1 MIAVSVAELLRF
13 PFTQYALAASV
24 LMAVCASLIGVPLV
38 LKRYSFMG
46 FGLSNVA
53 FMGMSFALVIDMAN
67 SMLLV
72 MPLTVAATVLLV
84 GFRNRFKQV
93 SGDASL
99 AMLTVGSLAAGHFV
113 INTFSIRGGNIDRAV
128 SETLF
133 GGTRL
138 VTLNARPQEV
148 WLALIITVAV
158 VGFYLFFF
166 RRIFAVT
173 FDAEFMQATGQRPV
187 VYELLLSVIAG
198 VVIAVSM
205 SLLGSLLTA
214 SLIIFP
220 ALSAMRVSKSYKG
233 VVIYAVVIAAVCSP
247 LGIFAALLFE
257 LPPTTTII
265 VVNIALFFLL
275 SVIGAIRKLIA

>member
-1 MIAVSVAELLRF
+1 MNVAELLRF

-24 LMAVCASLIGVPLV
+24 LMAICASLIGVPLV

-53 FMGMSFALVIDMAN
+53 FMGMAFALVIDMTN
-67 SMLLV
+67 SMALV
-72 MPLTVAATVLLV
+72 MPLTVVVTILLL
-84 GFRNRFKQV
+84 GFGNRFKKV

-99 AMLTVGSLAAGHFV
+99 AMLTVGSLAIGHFV

-148 WLALIITVAV
+148 WLAAIITVAV
-158 VGFYLFFF
+158 AIFYLFFY

-173 FDAEFMQATGQRPV
+173 FDTEFMQATGQRPM
-187 VYELLLSVIAG
+187 VYELLLSVITG
-198 VVIAVSM
+198 VVIAMSM

-220 ALSAMRVSKSYKG
+220 ALSAMRMFKSYKG
-233 VVIYAVVIAAVCSP
+233 VIICAVIVAVICSP
-247 LGIFAALLFE
+247 LGIFTALLFE

-265 VVNIALFFLL
+265 MVNIVLFVLL
-275 SVIGAIRKLIA
+275 SVVGTVRKLIT

>member
-1 MIAVSVAELLRF
+1 MSVAELLRF
-13 PFTQYALAASV
+13 PFTQYALVASV
-24 LMAVCASLIGVPLV
+24 LMAVCTSLIGVPLV

-53 FMGMSFALVIDMAN
+53 FMGMAFALVIDMAN

-72 MPLTVAATVLLV
+72 MPLTVVATVLLL
-84 GFRNRFKQV
+84 GFRTRIKKV

-99 AMLTVGSLAAGHFV
+99 AMLTVGSLAIGHFV
-113 INTFSIRGGNIDRAV
+113 INTFSIRGGNIDRAI

-148 WLALIITVAV
+148 WLAAV
-158 VGFYLFFF
+158 VTVLVIAFHLFFH

-173 FDAEFMQATGQRPV
+173 FDAEFMQATGQRPY
-187 VYELLLSVIAG
+187 VYELLMSVTVGIVIAL
-198 VVIAVSM
+198 SM

-220 ALSAMRVSKSYKG
+220 ALSAMRLFKSYKG
-233 VVIYAVVIAAVCSP
+233 VVFCAVVVAAVCSP
-247 LGIFAALLFE
+247 LGIFTALLFE

-265 VVNIALFFLL
+265 MANIALFVLL
-275 SVIGAIRKLIA
+275 SAAGALRKLFV

>member
-1 MIAVSVAELLRF
+1 MSVAELLRF
-13 PFTQYALAASV
+13 PFTQYALIASV
-24 LMAVCASLIGVPLV
+24 LMAICASLIGVPLV

-53 FMGMSFALVIDMAN
+53 FMGMAFALVIDMEN
-67 SMLLV
+67 SMALV
-72 MPLTVAATVLLV
+72 MPLTVLATVLLI
-84 GFRNRFKQV
+84 GLGSRFKKV

-99 AMLTVGSLAAGHFV
+99 AMLTVGALAVGHFV

-148 WLALIITVAV
+148 WLALIITVV
-158 VGFYLFFF
+158 VVVFFF
-166 RRIFAVT
+166 FFHRRIFAVT

-187 VYELLLSVIAG
+187 VYELMLSVITG
-198 VVIAVSM
+198 IVIALSM

-220 ALSAMRVSKSYKG
+220 ALSAMRVSKTYKG
-233 VVIYAVVIAAVCSP
+233 VIVCAVIIAAACSP
-247 LGIFAALLFE
+247 IGIFTALLFE

-265 VVNIALFFLL
+265 MVNIAAFIILTA
-275 SVIGAIRKLIA
+275 VGALRKLLA

>member
-1 MIAVSVAELLRF
+1 MSVAELLRF
-13 PFTQYALAASV
+13 PFTQYALVASV
-24 LMAVCASLIGVPLV
+24 LMAICASLIGVPLV

-53 FMGMSFALVIDMAN
+53 FMGMAFALVIDMTN
-67 SMLLV
+67 SMALV
-72 MPLTVAATVLLV
+72 MPLTVVATILLI
-84 GFRNRFKQV
+84 GFGNRFKKV

-99 AMLTVGSLAAGHFV
+99 AMLTVGSLGIGHFV

-138 VTLNARPQEV
+138 VTLNARPHEV
-148 WLALIITVAV
+148 WFALIVTVIV
-158 VGFYLFFF
+158 VVFFLFFY

-173 FDAEFMQATGQRPV
+173 FDVEFMQATGQRPI
-187 VYELLLSVIAG
+187 VYELLLSVITG
-198 VVIAVSM
+198 VVIAMSM

-220 ALSAMRVSKSYKG
+220 ALSAMRISKSYKG
-233 VVIYAVVIAAVCSP
+233 VILGAVIIAVACSP
-247 LGIFAALLFE
+247 VGIFTALLFE

-265 VVNIALFFLL
+265 MVNIAAFVFLTAA
-275 SVIGAIRKLIA
+275 GAIKRLFV

>member
-1 MIAVSVAELLRF
+1 MSVAELLRF
-13 PFTQYALAASV
+13 PFTQYALVASV
-24 LMAVCASLIGVPLV
+24 LMAICASLIGVPLV

-53 FMGMSFALVIDMAN
+53 FMGMAFALVIDMEN
-67 SMLLV
+67 SMALV
-72 MPLTVAATVLLV
+72 MPLTVAATILLI
-84 GFRNRFKQV
+84 GLGSRLKKV

-99 AMLTVGSLAAGHFV
+99 AMLTVGSLAVGHFV

-148 WLALIITVAV
+148 WLALVITVV
-158 VGFYLFFF
+158 VVVFYFFF
-166 RRIFAVT
+166 YRRIFAVT
-173 FDAEFMQATGQRPV
+173 FDAEFMQATGQRPI
-187 VYELLLSVIAG
+187 VYELMLSVITG
-198 VVIAVSM
+198 IVIAMSM

-214 SLIIFP
+214 ALIIFP
-220 ALSAMRVSKSYKG
+220 ALSAMRMSKSYKG
-233 VVIYAVVIAAVCSP
+233 VICCAVIIAVVCSP
-247 LGIFAALLFE
+247 LGIFTALLFE

-265 VVNIALFFLL
+265 MVNIAVFIIL
-275 SVIGAIRKLIA
+275 SVIGVIRKLLA

>member
-1 MIAVSVAELLRF
+1 MSVAELLRF
-13 PFTQYALAASV
+13 PFTQYALIASV
-24 LMAVCASLIGVPLV
+24 LMAICASLIGVPLV

-53 FMGMSFALVIDMAN
+53 FMGMAFAIVIDMTN
-67 SMLLV
+67 SMVLV
-72 MPLTVAATVLLV
+72 MPLTVVATVLLI
-84 GFRNRFKQV
+84 GLGNRFKKV

-99 AMLTVGSLAAGHFV
+99 AMLTVGSLAIGHFV

-148 WLALIITVAV
+148 WLALVITLVVVA
-158 VGFYLFFF
+158 FFLFFY
-166 RRIFAVT
+166 RRIFATT
-173 FDAEFMQATGQRPV
+173 FDTEFMQATGQRPIA
-187 VYELLLSVIAG
+187 YELLLSIITG
-198 VVIAVSM
+198 VVIAMSM

-220 ALSAMRVSKSYKG
+220 VLSAMRLSKTFKA
-233 VVIYAVVIAAVCSP
+233 VMLWAVIIAAVCSP
-247 LGIFAALLFE
+247 IGIFTALLFE

-265 VVNIALFFLL
+265 MVNIAAFALL
-275 SVIGAIRKLIA
+275 TAVGTLKRLLV

>member
-1 MIAVSVAELLRF
+1 MNITDLLRF

-53 FMGMSFALVIDMAN
+53 FMGMAFALVMDMAD
-67 SMLLV
+67 SMFLV
-72 MPLTVAATVLLV
+72 MPLTVVAAVLLI
-84 GFRNRFKQV
+84 GFGNRYKKI
-93 SGDASL
+93 SGDAAL
-99 AMLTVGSLAAGHFV
+99 AVLTVGSLAVGHFV

-138 VTLNARPQEV
+138 VTLNARPHEV
-148 WLALIITVAV
+148 WLALGITVMV
-158 VGFYLFFF
+158 VLCFLFFH
-166 RRIFAVT
+166 RRIFAVI
-173 FDAEFMQATGQRPV
+173 FDGEYMQATGQRPIIYV
-187 VYELLLSVIAG
+187 LLLSVITG

-220 ALSAMRVSKSYKG
+220 PLSAMRIAKTYKG
-233 VVIYAVVIAAVCSP
+233 VICCAVMVAVVCSP
-247 LGIFAALLFE
+247 VGIFAALLFE

-265 VVNIALFFLL
+265 MVNIAAYALFYAAG
-275 SVIGAIRKLIA
+275 IIKRMI

>member
-1 MIAVSVAELLRF
+1 MTVMELLRF
-13 PFTQYALAASV
+13 PFTQYALVASV

-53 FMGMSFALVIDMAN
+53 FMGMAFALVLDLSNAMW
-67 SMLLV
+67 LV

-84 GFRNRFKQV
+84 GLGNRFKKI
-93 SGDASL
+93 SGDAGL
-99 AMLTVGSLAAGHFV
+99 AMLTVGSLAVGHFV

-148 WLALIITVAV
+148 WLAVVVTVV
-158 VGFYLFFF
+158 VVAFFICF
-166 RRIFAVT
+166 HRRIFAVT
-173 FDAEFMQATGQRPV
+173 FDAAFMQATGQRPI
-187 VYELLLSVIAG
+187 VYELFLSAVTG
-198 VVIAVSM
+198 VVIALAM

-214 SLIIFP
+214 AFIVFP
-220 ALSAMRVSKSYKG
+220 AITAMRLAKTYKG
-233 VVIYAVVIAAVCSP
+233 VLVVAVVVAVVCAP
-247 LGIFAALLFE
+247 VGIFAALLFE

-265 VVNIALFFLL
+265 MVNIAAFVLL
-275 SVIGAIRKLIA
+275 TVAGMIKRVLA

>member
-1 MIAVSVAELLRF
+1 MNIVELLRF
-13 PFTQYALAASV
+13 PFTQYALAASI
-24 LMAVCASLIGVPLV
+24 LMAICASLIGVPLV

-46 FGLSNVA
+46 FALSNVA
-53 FMGMSFALVIDMAN
+53 FMGMAFALIIDLTN
-67 SMLLV
+67 SMALV
-72 MPLTVAATVLLV
+72 MPLTVAATIFLV
-84 GFRNRFKQV
+84 GFGNRFKKV

-99 AMLTVGSLAAGHFV
+99 AMLTVGSLAIGHFV

-148 WLALIITVAV
+148 WLALLITAV
-158 VGFYLFFF
+158 VVTFYLFFY

-173 FDAEFMQATGQRPV
+173 FDTEFMQATGQNPIA
-187 VYELLLSVIAG
+187 YELLLSVITG
-198 VVIAVSM
+198 VVIAMSM

-220 ALSAMRVSKSYKG
+220 ALSAMRLSQTYKG
-233 VVIYAVVIAAVCSP
+233 VIVCALIVAVICSP
-247 LGIFAALLFE
+247 IGIFTALLFE

-265 VVNIALFFLL
+265 MVNIAAFVLL
-275 SVIGAIRKLIA
+275 TAIGALRRLLV

>member
-1 MIAVSVAELLRF
+1 MSISELLQF
-13 PFTQYALAASV
+13 PFTQYALIASI
-24 LMAVCASLIGVPLV
+24 LMAICASLIGVPLV

-53 FMGMSFALVIDMAN
+53 FMGMAFALIIDMTN
-67 SMLLV
+67 SMALV
-72 MPLTVAATVLLV
+72 MPLTAVATILLI
-84 GFRNRFKQV
+84 GFGNRFKKI

-99 AMLTVGSLAAGHFV
+99 AMLTVGSLAVGHFV
-113 INTFSIRGGNIDRAV
+113 INTFSIRGGNIDRAI

-148 WLALIITVAV
+148 WLALLITLIV
-158 VGFYLFFF
+158 VIFYLFFS
-166 RRIFAVT
+166 RQIFAVT
-173 FDAEFMQATGQRPV
+173 FDTEYMQATGQRPII
-187 VYELLLSVIAG
+187 YELLLSVITG
-198 VVIAVSM
+198 VVIAMSM

-220 ALSAMRVSKSYKG
+220 ALSAMCLSKTYKG
-233 VVIYAVVIAAVCSP
+233 VMFCAVIVAVVCSP
-247 LGIFAALLFE
+247 VGIFTALLFE

-265 VVNIALFFLL
+265 MINIVAFVFLTA
-275 SVIGAIRKLIA
+275 VGKLRRLLT

>member
-1 MIAVSVAELLRF
+1 MSVIELLQF
-13 PFTQYALAASV
+13 PFTQYALVASI
-24 LMAVCASLIGVPLV
+24 LMAICASLVGVPLV

-53 FMGMSFALVIDMAN
+53 FMGMAFALVIDMTNA
-67 SMLLV
+67 MALV
-72 MPLTVAATVLLV
+72 MPLTVLATVLLI
-84 GFRNRFKQV
+84 GFGHRIKKV
-93 SGDASL
+93 SGDATL
-99 AMLTVGSLAAGHFV
+99 AMVTVGSLAVGHFI

-138 VTLNARPQEV
+138 LTLNARPQDV
-148 WLALIITVAV
+148 LLALGITIVVVAFFV
-158 VGFYLFFF
+158 LFH

-173 FDAEFMQATGQRPV
+173 FDTEFMQATGQKPII
-187 VYELLLSVIAG
+187 YELLLAVITGSVIAM
-198 VVIAVSM
+198 SM

-214 SLIIFP
+214 ALIIFP
-220 ALSAMRVSKSYKG
+220 ALSAMRISKSYKG
-233 VVIYAVVIAAVCSP
+233 VTVYAVIIATVCSP

-265 VVNIALFFLL
+265 IVNIAVFALL
-275 SVIGAIRKLIA
+275 SVIKAVHKLIV

>member
-1 MIAVSVAELLRF
+1 MSVAELLRF
-13 PFTQYALAASV
+13 PFAQYALVASI
-24 LMAVCASLIGVPLV
+24 LMAICASLIGVPLV
-38 LKRYSFMG
+38 LKRYSFLG

-53 FMGMSFALVIDMAN
+53 FMGMAFAIVIDMTN
-67 SMLLV
+67 SMALV
-72 MPLTVAATVLLV
+72 MPLTVATTILLI
-84 GFRNRFKQV
+84 GFGDRFKKV

-99 AMLTVGSLAAGHFV
+99 AMLTVGSLAIGHFV

-148 WLALIITVAV
+148 WLALVITTV
-158 VGFYLFFF
+158 VVVFYLFFY

-173 FDAEFMQATGQRPV
+173 FDTEFMQATGQKPIA
-187 VYELLLSVIAG
+187 YELLLSIITG
-198 VVIAVSM
+198 VVIATSM

-220 ALSAMRVSKSYKG
+220 ALSAMNLSNTYKG
-233 VVIYAVVIAAVCSP
+233 VVLSVVIIAVVCSP
-247 LGIFAALLFE
+247 IGVFAALLFE

-265 VVNIALFFLL
+265 MANILAFVLL
-275 SVIGAIRKLIA
+275 AAIRVLKRLLV

>member
-1 MIAVSVAELLRF
+1 VSVIELLGF
-13 PFTQYALAASV
+13 PFTQYALIASV
-24 LMAVCASLIGVPLV
+24 LMAICTSLIGVPLV

-53 FMGMSFALVIDMAN
+53 FMGMAFALVIDMAN

-72 MPLTVAATVLLV
+72 MSLTVAATVLLI
-84 GFRNRFKQV
+84 GFGNRFKNF
-93 SGDASL
+93 SGDATL
-99 AMLTVGSLAAGHFV
+99 AMLTVGSLAIGHFV

-148 WLALIITVAV
+148 WLALLITVLV
-158 VGFYLFFF
+158 VVFYLFFY

-173 FDAEFMQATGQRPV
+173 FDAEFMQATGQKPMA
-187 VYELLLSVIAG
+187 YELLLSVIIG
-198 VVIAVSM
+198 VVIAISM

-214 SLIIFP
+214 ALIIFP
-220 ALSAMRVSKSYKG
+220 ALSAMRISKTYKG
-233 VVIYAVVIAAVCSP
+233 VILCAVIIAVICSP
-247 LGIFAALLFE
+247 VGIFTALLFE

-265 VVNIALFFLL
+265 IINIAAFVILTIVGMLKKLL
-275 SVIGAIRKLIA
+275 A

>member
-1 MIAVSVAELLRF
+1 MSVAEMLRF
-13 PFTQYALAASV
+13 PFTQYALVASI
-24 LMAVCASLIGVPLV
+24 LMAICASLIGVPLV

-53 FMGMSFALVIDMAN
+53 FMGMALALVIDMTNA
-67 SMLLV
+67 MMLV
-72 MPLTVAATVLLV
+72 MPLTVVATILLI
-84 GFRNRFKQV
+84 GFGNHFKKV

-99 AMLTVGSLAAGHFV
+99 AMLTVGSLAIGHFV

-148 WLALIITVAV
+148 WLALLITVV
-158 VGFYLFFF
+158 VVVFFLFFY

-173 FDAEFMQATGQRPV
+173 FDTEFMQATGQKPI
-187 VYELLLSVIAG
+187 VYELLLSVITG
-198 VVIAVSM
+198 VVIAMSM

-220 ALSAMRVSKSYKG
+220 ALSAMSITKTYKK
-233 VVIYAVVIAAVCSP
+233 VILCAVIIAVVCSP
-247 LGIFAALLFE
+247 IGIFTALLFE

-265 VVNIALFFLL
+265 MVNIAVFIILT
-275 SVIGAIRKLIA
+275 VAGQIRKLI

>member
-1 MIAVSVAELLRF
+1 VSIPELLSF
-13 PFTQYALAASV
+13 PFTQYALIASI
-24 LMAVCASLIGVPLV
+24 LMAICASLIGVPLV

-53 FMGMSFALVIDMAN
+53 FMGMAFALVIDMTN
-67 SMLLV
+67 SMALV
-72 MPLTVAATVLLV
+72 MPLTVLATILLV
-84 GFRNRFKQV
+84 GFGNRFKKI

-99 AMLTVGSLAAGHFV
+99 AMLTVGSLAVGHFV

-148 WLALIITVAV
+148 WLALIITVV
-158 VGFYLFFF
+158 VVVLYIFFY

-173 FDAEFMQATGQRPV
+173 FDTEFMQATGQHPIA
-187 VYELLLSVIAG
+187 YELLLSVITG
-198 VVIAVSM
+198 VVIALSM

-220 ALSAMRVSKSYKG
+220 ALSAMQLSKTYKG
-233 VVIYAVVIAAVCSP
+233 VMFSAVIVAVVCSP
-247 LGIFAALLFE
+247 VGIFTALLYE

-265 VVNIALFFLL
+265 MVNIAAFVFLTAIGKLRRLF
-275 SVIGAIRKLIA
+275 V

>member
-1 MIAVSVAELLRF
+1 VSVAELLRF
-13 PFTQYALAASV
+13 PFTQYALIASV
-24 LMAVCASLIGVPLV
+24 LMAICASLIGVPLV

-53 FMGMSFALVIDMAN
+53 FMGMAFAIVIDMTN
-67 SMLLV
+67 SMVLV
-72 MPLTVAATVLLV
+72 MPLTVVATVLLI
-84 GFRNRFKQV
+84 GLGNRFKKV

-99 AMLTVGSLAAGHFV
+99 AMLTVGSLAIGHFV

-148 WLALIITVAV
+148 WLALVITLVVVA
-158 VGFYLFFF
+158 FFLFFY
-166 RRIFAVT
+166 RRIFATT
-173 FDAEFMQATGQRPV
+173 FDTEFMQATGQRPIA
-187 VYELLLSVIAG
+187 YELLLSIITG
-198 VVIAVSM
+198 VVIAMSM

-220 ALSAMRVSKSYKG
+220 VLSAMRLSKTFKA
-233 VVIYAVVIAAVCSP
+233 VMLWAVIIAAVCSP
-247 LGIFAALLFE
+247 IGIFTALLFE

-265 VVNIALFFLL
+265 MVNIAAFALL
-275 SVIGAIRKLIA
+275 TAVGTLKRLLV

>member
-1 MIAVSVAELLRF
+1 MSVAELLRF

-24 LMAVCASLIGVPLV
+24 LMAICAALIGVPLV

-53 FMGMSFALVIDMAN
+53 FMGMAFALVIDMEN
-67 SMLLV
+67 SMALV
-72 MPLTVAATVLLV
+72 MPLTVVATVLLI
-84 GFRNRFKQV
+84 GLGNRFKQV

-99 AMLTVGSLAAGHFV
+99 AMLTVGSLAIGHFV

-148 WLALIITVAV
+148 WLALVITVLV
-158 VGFYLFFF
+158 VIFYLFFY
-166 RRIFAVT
+166 RRIYAVT
-173 FDAEFMQATGQRPV
+173 FDTEFMQATGQHPI
-187 VYELLLSVIAG
+187 VYELMLSVITG
-198 VVIAVSM
+198 VVIAMSM

-220 ALSAMRVSKSYKG
+220 ALSAMRLSKTYKG
-233 VVIYAVVIAAVCSP
+233 VLFCAVIIAAVCSP
-247 LGIFAALLFE
+247 VGIFTALLFE

-265 VVNIALFFLL
+265 MVNIAAFVLL
-275 SVIGAIRKLIA
+275 TALSALRKLLA

>member
-1 MIAVSVAELLRF
+1 MSIADMLRF
-13 PFTQYALAASV
+13 PFTQYALAASI

-53 FMGMSFALVIDMAN
+53 FMGMAFALVIDMTN
-67 SMLLV
+67 SMFLV
-72 MPLTVAATVLLV
+72 MPLTVVATILLV
-84 GFRNRFKQV
+84 GFGNRFKIV

-99 AMLTVGSLAAGHFV
+99 AMLTVGSLAIGHFV

-148 WLALIITVAV
+148 WLAALITIIV
-158 VGFYLFFF
+158 VLFYLFFF

-173 FDAEFMQATGQRPV
+173 FDTEFMQATGQRPII
-187 VYELLLSVIAG
+187 YELLLSVITG
-198 VVIAVSM
+198 VVIAMSM

-220 ALSAMRVSKSYKG
+220 ALSAMRLSKTYKG
-233 VVIYAVVIAAVCSP
+233 VVLLAVIIAVVCSP
-247 LGIFAALLFE
+247 VGIFTALLFE

-265 VVNIALFFLL
+265 MVNIAAFFLL
-275 SVIGAIRKLIA
+275 TIVGIVKRLLA

>member
-1 MIAVSVAELLRF
+1 MSVAALLSF
-13 PFTQYALAASV
+13 PFTQYALVASV
-24 LMAVCASLIGVPLV
+24 LMAICTSLIGVPLV

-53 FMGMSFALVIDMAN
+53 FMGMSFALVIHMAN
-67 SMLLV
+67 YMILV
-72 MPLTVAATVLLV
+72 MPLTVIATILLV
-84 GFRNRFKQV
+84 GFGNRFKKV

-99 AMLTVGSLAAGHFV
+99 AMLTVGSLAVGHFV

-138 VTLNARPQEV
+138 VTLNARPQDV
-148 WLALIITVAV
+148 WLALLITILVVA
-158 VGFYLFFF
+158 FFLFFY

-173 FDAEFMQATGQRPV
+173 FDTEFMQATGQKPII
-187 VYELLLSVIAG
+187 YELLLSLITG
-198 VVIAVSM
+198 VVIAMSM

-220 ALSAMRVSKSYKG
+220 ALSAMHISKTYKG
-233 VVIYAVVIAAVCSP
+233 VMLCAVIIAVICSP
-247 LGIFAALLFE
+247 IGIFTALLFE

-265 VVNIALFFLL
+265 MVNIAAFVLLTAFGTLKRLF
-275 SVIGAIRKLIA
+275 A

>member
-1 MIAVSVAELLRF
+1 MSVTDLLRF
-13 PFTQYALAASV
+13 PFTQYALVASI
-24 LMAVCASLIGVPLV
+24 LMAICASLIGVPLV

-53 FMGMSFALVIDMAN
+53 FMGMAFAIVIDMTN
-67 SMLLV
+67 SMMLV
-72 MPLTVAATVLLV
+72 MPLTVVATILLV
-84 GFRNRFKQV
+84 GLGNRYKKV

-99 AMLTVGSLAAGHFV
+99 AMLTVGSLAIGHFV

-148 WLALIITVAV
+148 WLALAITAV
-158 VGFYLFFF
+158 VVVFFLFFY

-173 FDAEFMQATGQRPV
+173 YDTEFMQATGQHPI
-187 VYELLLSVIAG
+187 VYELLLAIVTG
-198 VVIAVSM
+198 VVIAMSM

-220 ALSAMRVSKSYKG
+220 ALSAMRLSKTFKG
-233 VVIYAVVIAAVCSP
+233 VVLCAVIVAVVCSP
-247 LGIFAALLFE
+247 IGIFTALLFE

-265 VVNIALFFLL
+265 MVNIAAFVILTAVGALRRLL
-275 SVIGAIRKLIA
+275 V

>member
-1 MIAVSVAELLRF
+1 MSVAELLRF
-13 PFTQYALAASV
+13 PFTQYALAASI
-24 LMAVCASLIGVPLV
+24 LMAICASLIGVPLV

-53 FMGMSFALVIDMAN
+53 FMGMAVALVIDMTN
-67 SMLLV
+67 SMALV
-72 MPLTVAATVLLV
+72 MPLTVLATIMLI
-84 GFRNRFKQV
+84 GFGNRFKKV
-93 SGDASL
+93 SGDATL
-99 AMLTVGSLAAGHFV
+99 AMLTVGSLAVGHFV

-138 VTLNARPQEV
+138 VTLNARPHEV
-148 WLALIITVAV
+148 WLAVVITVAV
-158 VGFYLFFF
+158 VIFFLFFY

-173 FDAEFMQATGQRPV
+173 FDTEFMQATGQRPA
-187 VYELLLSVIAG
+187 VYELLLSVITG
-198 VVIAVSM
+198 IIIAMSM

-220 ALSAMRVSKSYKG
+220 ALSAMRILKSYKG
-233 VVIYAVVIAAVCSP
+233 VMICAVIVAVICSP
-247 LGIFAALLFE
+247 LGIFTALLFE

-265 VVNIALFFLL
+265 MVNIALFVLL
-275 SVIGAIRKLIA
+275 SVVGAARKLLN

>member
-1 MIAVSVAELLRF
+1 MSITELLSF
-13 PFTQYALAASV
+13 PFTQYALVASI
-24 LMAVCASLIGVPLV
+24 LMAICASLIGVPLV

-53 FMGMSFALVIDMAN
+53 FMGMAFALIIDMTN
-67 SMLLV
+67 SMALV
-72 MPLTVAATVLLV
+72 MPLTVVATILLV
-84 GFRNRFKQV
+84 GLGNRFKKV

-99 AMLTVGSLAAGHFV
+99 AMLTVGSLAIGHFI

-138 VTLNARPQEV
+138 VTLNARPGEV
-148 WLALIITVAV
+148 WLALVITVIV
-158 VGFYLFFF
+158 VIFFLFFY

-173 FDAEFMQATGQRPV
+173 FDTEFMQATGQRPI
-187 VYELLLSVIAG
+187 VYELLLSIITGSVIAM
-198 VVIAVSM
+198 SM

-220 ALSAMRVSKSYKG
+220 ALSAMRVSKNYKG
-233 VVIYAVVIAAVCSP
+233 VMVCAVLIAVICSP
-247 LGIFAALLFE
+247 VGIFTALLFE

-265 VVNIALFFLL
+265 MVNIAAFVILTTAGTIKKLFA
-275 SVIGAIRKLIA
+275 V

>member
-1 MIAVSVAELLRF
+1 VSITELLRF

-24 LMAVCASLIGVPLV
+24 LMAICASLIGVPLV

-53 FMGMSFALVIDMAN
+53 FMGMAFALVIDMTNA
-67 SMLLV
+67 MALV
-72 MPLTVAATVLLV
+72 MPLTVAATIVLI
-84 GFRNRFKQV
+84 GFGSRFKKV

-99 AMLTVGSLAAGHFV
+99 AMLTVGALAIGHFI

-148 WLALIITVAV
+148 WLAFFITVGVIA
-158 VGFYLFFF
+158 FFLFFH
-166 RRIFAVT
+166 RQIFAIT
-173 FDAEFMQATGQRPV
+173 FDTEFMQATGQRPIL
-187 VYELLLSVIAG
+187 YELMLSVIIG
-198 VVIAVSM
+198 VVIAISM

-220 ALSAMRVSKSYKG
+220 ALSAMSLAKTYKG
-233 VVIYAVVIAAVCSP
+233 VILCAVIIAVACSP
-247 LGIFAALLFE
+247 IGIFSALLFE

-265 VVNIALFFLL
+265 MVNIGAFVLLKVLAAL
-275 SVIGAIRKLIA
+275 RKLLA

>member
-1 MIAVSVAELLRF
+1 
-13 PFTQYALAASV
+13 
-24 LMAVCASLIGVPLV
+24 
-38 LKRYSFMG
+38 MG

-53 FMGMSFALVIDMAN
+53 FMGMAFALVIDMTN

-72 MPLTVAATVLLV
+72 MPLTVVATILLV
-84 GFRNRFKQV
+84 GFGNRFKKV

-99 AMLTVGSLAAGHFV
+99 AMLTVGALAIGHFV

-148 WLALIITVAV
+148 WLALLITIV
-158 VGFYLFFF
+158 VIAFYLFFH

-173 FDAEFMQATGQRPV
+173 FDTEFMQATEQKPI
-187 VYELLLSVIAG
+187 VYELLLSVITG
-198 VVIAVSM
+198 VVIALSM

-220 ALSAMRVSKSYKG
+220 ALSAMRVAKTYKG
-233 VVIYAVVIAAVCSP
+233 VIFCAVIIAVVCSP
-247 LGIFAALLFE
+247 IGIFTALLFE
-257 LPPTTTII
+257 LPPATTII
-265 VVNIALFFLL
+265 IINVAAFVLL
-275 SVIGAIRKLIA
+275 TVAGILRKIIV

>member
-1 MIAVSVAELLRF
+1 MNIVELLRF
-13 PFTQYALAASV
+13 PFTQYALAASI
-24 LMAVCASLIGVPLV
+24 LMAICASLIGVPLV

-46 FGLSNVA
+46 FALSNVA
-53 FMGMSFALVIDMAN
+53 FMGMAFALIIDLTN
-67 SMLLV
+67 SMALV
-72 MPLTVAATVLLV
+72 MPLTVGATIFLV
-84 GFRNRFKQV
+84 GFGNRFKKV

-99 AMLTVGSLAAGHFV
+99 AMLTVGSLAIGHFV

-148 WLALIITVAV
+148 WLAFLITAMV
-158 VGFYLFFF
+158 VVFYLFFY

-173 FDAEFMQATGQRPV
+173 FDTEFMQATGQNPIA
-187 VYELLLSVIAG
+187 YELLLSVITG
-198 VVIAVSM
+198 VVIAMSM

-220 ALSAMRVSKSYKG
+220 ALSAMRLSQTYKG
-233 VVIYAVVIAAVCSP
+233 VIFCALIIAVVCSP
-247 LGIFAALLFE
+247 IGIFTALLFE

-265 VVNIALFFLL
+265 MVNIAAFVLL
-275 SVIGAIRKLIA
+275 TAMGALRKLLV

>member
-1 MIAVSVAELLRF
+1 MTVMELLRF
-13 PFTQYALAASV
+13 PFTQYALVASV

-53 FMGMSFALVIDMAN
+53 FMGMAFALVLDLSNTM
-67 SMLLV
+67 MLV
-72 MPLTVAATVLLV
+72 MPLTVAATILMV
-84 GFRNRFKQV
+84 GFANRFKKI

-99 AMLTVGSLAAGHFV
+99 AMLTVGSLAVGHFV

-148 WLALIITVAV
+148 WLALAVTAV
-158 VGFYLFFF
+158 VVAFFIF
-166 RRIFAVT
+166 FHHRIFAVT
-173 FDAEFMQATGQRPV
+173 FDAEFMQATGQRPI
-187 VYELLLSVIAG
+187 VYELFLSVVTG
-198 VVIAVSM
+198 VVIALSM

-214 SLIIFP
+214 SFIVFP
-220 ALSAMRVSKSYKG
+220 AITAMRLAKTYKG
-233 VVIYAVVIAAVCSP
+233 VLVCACVVAVICAPV
-247 LGIFAALLFE
+247 GIFVALLFE

-265 VVNIALFFLL
+265 MVNMAAFVLL
-275 SVIGAIRKLIA
+275 TLAGLLKRVFA

>member
-1 MIAVSVAELLRF
+1 MSVAELLRF
-13 PFTQYALAASV
+13 PFAQYALVASV
-24 LMAVCASLIGVPLV
+24 LMAICVSLIGVPLV

-53 FMGMSFALVIDMAN
+53 FMGMALALVIDMTN
-67 SMLLV
+67 SMALV
-72 MPLTVAATVLLV
+72 MPLTVVATILLI
-84 GFRNRFKQV
+84 GLGNRFKKV

-99 AMLTVGSLAAGHFV
+99 AMLTVGSLAIGHFI

-148 WLALIITVAV
+148 WLALLITVLV
-158 VGFYLFFF
+158 VVFFLFFH

-173 FDAEFMQATGQRPV
+173 FDTEFMQATGQRPI
-187 VYELLLSVIAG
+187 VYELLLAAITG
-198 VVIAVSM
+198 VVIAMSM

-214 SLIIFP
+214 ALIIFP
-220 ALSAMRVSKSYKG
+220 ALSAMLISKSYKG
-233 VVIYAVVIAAVCSP
+233 VMLSAVIIAAVCSP
-247 LGIFAALLFE
+247 IGIFTALLLE

-265 VVNIALFFLL
+265 MANIAAFFLL
-275 SVIGAIRKLIA
+275 TMGRTLRRLLV

>member
-1 MIAVSVAELLRF
+1 MSVAELLRF
-13 PFTQYALAASV
+13 PFTQYALVASV
-24 LMAVCASLIGVPLV
+24 LMAICASLIGVPLV

-53 FMGMSFALVIDMAN
+53 FMGMAFALVIDMEN
-67 SMLLV
+67 SMALV
-72 MPLTVAATVLLV
+72 MPLTVAATILLI
-84 GFRNRFKQV
+84 GLGGRLKKV

-99 AMLTVGSLAAGHFV
+99 AMLTVGSLAVGHFV
-113 INTFSIRGGNIDRAV
+113 INTFSLRGGNIDRAV

-148 WLALIITVAV
+148 WLALVITVV
-158 VGFYLFFF
+158 VVAFYFFFF

-173 FDAEFMQATGQRPV
+173 FDAEFMQATGQRPI
-187 VYELLLSVIAG
+187 VYELLLSVITG
-198 VVIAVSM
+198 IVIAMSM

-214 SLIIFP
+214 ALIIFP
-220 ALSAMRVSKSYKG
+220 ALSAMRISKSYKG
-233 VVIYAVVIAAVCSP
+233 VICLAVIIAVVCSP
-247 LGIFAALLFE
+247 LGIFTALLFE

-265 VVNIALFFLL
+265 MVNIAVFILL
-275 SVIGAIRKLIA
+275 SVVGALRKLIA

>member
-1 MIAVSVAELLRF
+1 VNIVELLRF
-13 PFTQYALAASV
+13 PFTQYALAASI
-24 LMAVCASLIGVPLV
+24 LMAICASLIGVPLV

-46 FGLSNVA
+46 FALSNVA
-53 FMGMSFALVIDMAN
+53 FMGMAFALIIDLTN
-67 SMLLV
+67 SMALV
-72 MPLTVAATVLLV
+72 MPLTVAATIFLV
-84 GFRNRFKQV
+84 GFGNRFKKV

-99 AMLTVGSLAAGHFV
+99 AMLTVGSLAIGHFV

-148 WLALIITVAV
+148 WLALLITAV
-158 VGFYLFFF
+158 VVTFYLFFY

-173 FDAEFMQATGQRPV
+173 FDTEFMQATGQNPIA
-187 VYELLLSVIAG
+187 YELLLSVITG
-198 VVIAVSM
+198 VVIAMSM

-220 ALSAMRVSKSYKG
+220 ALSAMRLSQTYKG
-233 VVIYAVVIAAVCSP
+233 VIVCALIVAVICSP
-247 LGIFAALLFE
+247 IGIFTALLFE

-265 VVNIALFFLL
+265 MVNIAAFVLL
-275 SVIGAIRKLIA
+275 TAIGALRRLLV

>member
-1 MIAVSVAELLRF
+1 MSVAELLRF
-13 PFTQYALAASV
+13 PFTQYALVASV
-24 LMAVCASLIGVPLV
+24 LMAICASLTGVPLV

-53 FMGMSFALVIDMAN
+53 FMGMAFALVIDMTNA
-67 SMLLV
+67 MALV
-72 MPLTVAATVLLV
+72 MPLTVAATILLM
-84 GFRNRFKQV
+84 GLGNRFKKV

-99 AMLTVGSLAAGHFV
+99 AMLTVGSLAVGHFV

-148 WLALIITVAV
+148 WLALLITLLV
-158 VGFYLFFF
+158 VIFFLFFY

-173 FDAEFMQATGQRPV
+173 FDRAFMQATGQYPIA
-187 VYELLLSVIAG
+187 YELLLSVITG
-198 VVIAVSM
+198 VVIAMSM
-205 SLLGSLLTA
+205 NLLGSLLTA

-220 ALSAMRVSKSYKG
+220 ALSAMRISKTYKG
-233 VVIYAVVIAAVCSP
+233 VILGAVIIAMVCSP
-247 LGIFAALLFE
+247 IGIFTALLFE

-265 VVNIALFFLL
+265 MVNIAAFFLL
-275 SVIGAIRKLIA
+275 TAAGTLRRLLA